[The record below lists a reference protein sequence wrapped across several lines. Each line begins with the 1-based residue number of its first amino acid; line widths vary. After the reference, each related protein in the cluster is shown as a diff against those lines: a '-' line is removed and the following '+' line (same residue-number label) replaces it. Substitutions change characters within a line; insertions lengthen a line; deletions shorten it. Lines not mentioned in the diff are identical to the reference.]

1 MAVDEDKRS
10 LRQPSRSSMAGYSE
24 KSASVKQDVENALSL
39 LGGIGR
45 PDKLA
50 PDETMTEHNLGRVR
64 DSFQNKSGKITPTRT
79 VSGSRKFMPPK
90 IAMLVRENNNK

>member
-1 MAVDEDKRS
+1 MT
-10 LRQPSRSSMAGYSE
+10 GYSE

-39 LGGIGR
+39 LERVGR

-50 PDETMTEHNLGRVR
+50 PDETMTEHNLGQIR
-64 DSFQNKSGKITPTRT
+64 DSCFMDSKSGKITPTRT

-90 IAMLVRENNNK
+90 IAMLVRENNK